1 MNRELLNHNKFVS
14 TEIRRLKEH
23 IKKIDDHLI
32 IGENLYKKYKKEV
45 PKNVSLEHKK
55 KVINFK
61 NKRKIYQCKLNELIQ
76 LQLNFNKMVKQ
87 LQPSTSGRK

>member
-1 MNRELLNHNKFVS
+1 MNRELLNYNKFLS

-61 NKRKIYQCKLNELIQ
+61 NKRKIYHGKLNELIQ

>member
-1 MNRELLNHNKFVS
+1 MNRELVKHNKFLS
-14 TEIRRLKEH
+14 TEISGLKTH
-23 IKKIDDHLI
+23 IKKLDDHLKV
-32 IGENLYKKYKKEV
+32 GENLYKKYKNEV

-55 KVINFK
+55 KVKNFK
-61 NKRKIYQCKLNELIQ
+61 NKRKIYQGKLNELIQ